1 MLGLLFTISGFIF
14 ILLMLL
20 IYSSKSRTIKNNLS
34 IKLFRLTIDF
44 VIYMSIS
51 EFIMI
56 LVDHYT
62 DIYWLRIL
70 FLKIHW
76 LTGFLSLYFILLYL
90 YCAAFNFKDHTFKSF
105 IKEDKIMKYF
115 TIGSII
121 YYIFF
126 LVFPVKIDSIVDN
139 YTPLPIIA
147 MFTPYF
153 ICEYIILLKC
163 ILFNKE
169 TPKNIKNCVI
179 SFSIVFATLLV
190 FQFIFSNISFW
201 IIGVVFAVYI
211 IYFINANPDLTLIT
225 EIDNLK
231 ESIDKSNRAKSDFLS
246 NMSHEIRSPM
256 NAILGFSE
264 TIINDEEFDQ
274 KRVLSDLNY
283 INSSS
288 KTLLEITK
296 NILDISKIETGS
308 DTIENK
314 EYSLK
319 EHILD
324 WNGIVN
330 TRLANKN
337 IKYILNVDNDIPSK
351 LYGDSTKIFQIVL
364 NLLTNAIK
372 YTEVGR
378 ISLNIEKNIVNNKTV
393 NLKFTVSDTGFGIK
407 DEDKPKVFEKFTRL
421 DSATTNEIEGT
432 GLGLVLTKRYA
443 ELMGGNLWFDS
454 EFGAGSTFYFEI
466 PQEIVDITPMGD
478 INTIIQAQ
486 NDNGKTYLDCSNY
499 KALIVDDD
507 ELNLNVTERLLK
519 VYNFKIDKV
528 DNGKDCVYKYKLGED
543 YDIIFLDD
551 VMSGMTGVEVV
562 GIIRKVVGYRQ
573 PIFVALTANAIAD
586 SKKMYIEKG
595 FDDYI
600 AKPIDTNEL
609 DRLINRYFNKK

>member
-1 MLGLLFTISGFIF
+1 MLGLLFTIAGFIF

-20 IYSSKSRTIKNNLS
+20 VYASKSRTIKDNLS
-34 IKLFRLTIDF
+34 VKLFRLTIDF
-44 VIYMSIS
+44 VIYLSVT
-51 EFIMI
+51 EFI
-56 LVDHYT
+56 LVFVNSIT
-62 DIYWLRIL
+62 EIYWIRLL

-76 LTGFLSLYFILLYL
+76 VSGLICLYFVILYL
-90 YCAAFNFKDHTFKSF
+90 YSESFNYRNYTFKLFLKNDKVIRYFSIASLVYF
-105 IKEDKIMKYF
+105 II
-115 TIGSII
+115 
-121 YYIFF
+121 F
-126 LVFPVKIDSIVDN
+126 LVFPVTIENIVDN
-139 YTPLPIIA
+139 YTPLPILLLFVPYYGAGYIV
-147 MFTPYF
+147 MFK
-153 ICEYIILLKC
+153 YIIL
-163 ILFNKE
+163 NKNVS
-169 TPKNIKNCVI
+169 KYIKKTI
-179 SFSIVFATLLV
+179 YIFTGAFLAIIV
-190 FQFIFSNISFW
+190 FQFIYTNISFW
-201 IIGVVFAVYI
+201 IIGVTFMVYI
-211 IYFINANPDLTLIT
+211 MYFLMANPDLILIE

-231 ESIDKSNRAKSDFLS
+231 ASIDKSNRAKSDFLS

-264 TIINDEEFDQ
+264 TILNDEEFDRQ
-274 KRVLSDLNY
+274 RTINDLNY

-337 IKYILNVDNDIPSK
+337 IKYILNVDKEIPTR
-351 LYGDSTKIFQIVL
+351 LYGDSTKVFQIVL
-364 NLLTNAIK
+364 NLLTNAVK

-378 ISLNIEKNIVNNKTV
+378 ITLNIEKTINNNKEVT
-393 NLKFTVSDTGFGIK
+393 LKFTVADTGFGIK
-407 DEDKPKVFEKFTRL
+407 EEDKPKVFEKFSRL
-421 DSATTNEIEGT
+421 DEATTNEIEGT

-443 ELMGGNLWFDS
+443 ELMGGKLWFDS

-466 PQEIVDITPMGD
+466 PQAVVDPTPMGD
-478 INTIIQAQ
+478 INTIIQAE
-486 NDNGKTYLDCSNY
+486 NTSGKNYLDCSQY
-499 KALIVDDD
+499 KVLIVDDD

-551 VMSGMTGVEVV
+551 VMSGMSGVEVV
-562 GIIRKVVGYRQ
+562 DIIRNVVGYRQ
-573 PIFVALTANAIAD
+573 PIFVALTANAIAE

-609 DRLINRYFNKK
+609 DRLINRYCNKK